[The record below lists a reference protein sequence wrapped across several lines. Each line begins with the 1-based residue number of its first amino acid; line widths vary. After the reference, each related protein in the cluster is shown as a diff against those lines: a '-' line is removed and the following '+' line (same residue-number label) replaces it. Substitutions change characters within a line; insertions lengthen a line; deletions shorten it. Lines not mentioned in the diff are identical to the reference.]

1 MNEIE
6 KRLAEEKERMEK
18 LLAPPEL
25 ENRLRAAIEQTKR
38 PKQTR
43 RLWMSIAV
51 AAMLFVTIGY
61 NFNAVAYY
69 GKKVFGFDEVLSDT
83 LQELNEGG
91 FGQII
96 EKTYSLEDGV
106 KFTIDAVINDENR
119 FILFY
124 TISDPNG
131 IKEDPYNNLISAE
144 NITGLF
150 TNSYMESGVER
161 FDGESKEYKGTWDFE
176 PVSPFSKKLTLHLT
190 YNTIEGKITQHELNF
205 SYDPN
210 QALQTQ
216 LKLPINKTVKVDKG
230 TIKFKSLIATPTET
244 VVSGSMDVD
253 NYDRLHG
260 AIDGIKLVVNGQN
273 VESLGGG
280 SGTTWTGG
288 HYFEINY
295 DALPSAVDSLTLQV
309 EKFVGYKK
317 LKQRIA
323 LQTLSDA
330 PINIGGKSLWI
341 EGVTSTDKQTEI
353 TIVTASDI
361 LLDEVYIEN
370 TQGKTPIKT
379 TIGQT
384 EIEKEGKYF
393 NKRTMLFPTGKAPT
407 HLYIGGIHYMK
418 KYNQT
423 IEIPVK

>member
-6 KRLAEEKERMEK
+6 KRLAEEKERIEK

-25 ENRLRAAIEQTKR
+25 ENRLRLALEQTKR
-38 PKQTR
+38 PKQTS
-43 RLWMSIAV
+43 RLWTSIAV
-51 AAMLFVTIGY
+51 AALLFVIIGY

-69 GKKVFGFDEVLSDT
+69 GKKVFGFDEVMSGT
-83 LQELNEGG
+83 LQQLNENG

-96 EKTYSLEDGV
+96 EKTYSLEGGV

-131 IKEDPYNNLISAE
+131 IKKDPYNNLISAE

-150 TNSYMESGVER
+150 TNSYMESGAEH
-161 FDGESKEYKGTWDFE
+161 FNEESKEYKGTWDFE
-176 PVSPFSKKLTLHLT
+176 PVSPFSKKLTLHFT
-190 YNTIEGKITQHELNF
+190 YNTNEGTMNRHELAF
-205 SYDPN
+205 SYNPN

-216 LKLPINKTVKVDKG
+216 HKLPINKTVKVDKG
-230 TIKFKSLIATPTET
+230 TIKFKSIIATPTET
-244 VVSGSMDVD
+244 VVSGSMNVD
-253 NYDRLHG
+253 NFDRLHG

-273 VESLGGG
+273 VEFLGGA
-280 SGTTWTGG
+280 SGTTLTGG

-317 LKQRIA
+317 LKQRID
-323 LQTLSDA
+323 LQTLNDS

-341 EGVTSTDKQTEI
+341 EGVTSTGKQTEI
-353 TIVTASDI
+353 TIFTASDI
-361 LLDEVYIEN
+361 LLDDVYIEN
-370 TQGKTPIKT
+370 TQGKTQIKT

-384 EIEKEGKYF
+384 EIEKQGKF
-393 NKRTMLFPTGKAPT
+393 LKKRTMLFPTGKAPT

-418 KYNQT
+418 TYNQT